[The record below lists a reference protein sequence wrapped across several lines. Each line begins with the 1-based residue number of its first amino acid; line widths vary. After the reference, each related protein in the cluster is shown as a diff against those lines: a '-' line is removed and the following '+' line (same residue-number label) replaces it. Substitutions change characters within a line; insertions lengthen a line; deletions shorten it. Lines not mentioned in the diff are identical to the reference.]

1 MEVGSV
7 KLKREG
13 FVWMA
18 HGLHHAH
25 LHILKYLM
33 IPQFLELKAR
43 LLLSLRP
50 EKVPGLRPQPYNPL
64 PSQEYMPICQSSSS
78 LNGGEALAMWSA
90 A

>member
-1 MEVGSV
+1 MEEGSV
-7 KLKREG
+7 RPKREG
-13 FVWMA
+13 FAWMV

-43 LLLSLRP
+43 LLLSLGP
-50 EKVPGLRPQPYNPL
+50 KKVPELRPNHTT
-64 PSQEYMPICQSSSS
+64 PSQPRIYAYMPK
-78 LNGGEALAMWSA
+78 LFFPEWGEELAMFMA

>member
-1 MEVGSV
+1 MEEGSV
-7 KLKREG
+7 RPKREG
-13 FVWMA
+13 FAWMV

-25 LHILKYLM
+25 LHTLKYVM
-33 IPQFLELKAR
+33 IPQCLELKAR
-43 LLLSLRP
+43 LLLSLGP

-78 LNGGEALAMWSA
+78 LNGGEELAMYSA